1 MASTREM
8 QNTAI
13 QAELNGTKTQLAE
26 ATQNLMNTEAANK
39 TFQLDLDQMNKTLE
53 ERCTEAS
60 ELKESLNASNAKYDE
75 LNSDFESLV
84 TINDKVDKENI
95 ELKLNNS
102 ELQQNN
108 EAIQRSN
115 DELIIKCD
123 SLNADI
129 SRLQDDI
136 SEMERTFPERL
147 ENSERVKSLKEKIV
161 YLEDDVS
168 EKKQV
173 SVDIT

>member
-1 MASTREM
+1 M

-53 ERCTEAS
+53 ERRTEAS
-60 ELKESLNASNAKYDE
+60 ELKESLNASNAKYEE

-84 TINDKVDKENI
+84 TINDKLDKENI
-95 ELKLNNS
+95 DFKLNNS
-102 ELQQNN
+102 VLQQNN

-115 DELIIKCD
+115 KELIIKCD

>member
-1 MASTREM
+1 M

-13 QAELNGTKTQLAE
+13 QAELNGIKTQLAE
-26 ATQNLMNTEAANK
+26 TTQNLMSTEAANK
-39 TFQLDLDQMNKTLE
+39 TFQLDLDQMNKTLQ
-53 ERCTEAS
+53 ERCSEAS
-60 ELKESLNASNAKYDE
+60 DLKESLNVSNAKYEE

-84 TINDKVDKENI
+84 TINDKLDKENI
-95 ELKLNNS
+95 DFKLNNS
-102 ELQQNN
+102 VLQQNN

-115 DELIIKCD
+115 KELIIKCD

>member
-1 MASTREM
+1 M

-26 ATQNLMNTEAANK
+26 ATQNLMSTEAANK

-53 ERCTEAS
+53 ERCSEAS
-60 ELKESLNASNAKYDE
+60 GLKESLNASNAKYEE

-84 TINDKVDKENI
+84 TINDKLDKENI
-95 ELKLNNS
+95 DLKMNNS
-102 ELQQNN
+102 MLQQNN

-115 DELIIKCD
+115 EELIIKCD

>member
-1 MASTREM
+1 M

-13 QAELNGTKTQLAE
+13 QAELNGIKTQLAE
-26 ATQNLMNTEAANK
+26 TTQNLMSTEAANK

>member
-1 MASTREM
+1 M

-13 QAELNGTKTQLAE
+13 QAELNGIKNQLAE
-26 ATQNLMNTEAANK
+26 TTQNLMSTEAANK
-39 TFQLDLDQMNKTLE
+39 TFQLDLDQMNKTLQ
-53 ERCTEAS
+53 ERCSEAS
-60 ELKESLNASNAKYDE
+60 DLKESLNASNAKYE
-75 LNSDFESLV
+75 EVNSDFESLV
-84 TINDKVDKENI
+84 TINDKLDKENI
-95 ELKLNNS
+95 DSKMNNS
-102 ELQQNN
+102 MLQQNN

-115 DELIIKCD
+115 EELNIKCD
-123 SLNADI
+123 SLNGDI

-173 SVDIT
+173 SVDIS

>member
-1 MASTREM
+1 M

-13 QAELNGTKTQLAE
+13 QAELNGTKSQLAE
-26 ATQNLMNTEAANK
+26 ATQHLINTEAANK
-39 TFQLDLDQMNKTLE
+39 TFQLDLDQINKTLE

-60 ELKESLNASNAKYDE
+60 ELKESLNASNAKYEE

-84 TINDKVDKENI
+84 TINDKLDKENI
-95 ELKLNNS
+95 DFKLNNS
-102 ELQQNN
+102 VLQQNN

-115 DELIIKCD
+115 EELVVKCD